1 MITMQTMSVYSE
13 AGGVRKTTTAVSIAM
28 MAAQG
33 IEADPETGRPAVAPR
48 RVGLIDLDPRAAATK
63 WTRAEPAEEWQH
75 VGAIIG
81 SASDATGTAADIALP
96 SKWHENL
103 SIIPAARG
111 LSVIEA
117 GAPEYAEFQLQKS
130 LEGWDVDLVVID
142 CANRQGGILT
152 RSAFLASSGVL
163 YAAVAGDSGIEGV
176 EGAQRSVRRFN
187 QAFQAVDELG
197 VAMSRS
203 GNGFMSYAETDSV
216 DQVRELAPI
225 VGPIVP
231 YLSIVPESR
240 IAGDWYGNYRKGQ
253 SVAQAYGEIMR
264 EVVR

>member
-1 MITMQTMSVYSE
+1 MTTMQTISVYSE

-33 IEADPETGRPAVAPR
+33 IEADSENGRPAVAPR

-63 WTRAEPAEEWQH
+63 WSRVEPAEEWQH
-75 VGAIIG
+75 VGAIIASG
-81 SASDATGTAADIALP
+81 SDATGTAADIAL
-96 SKWHENL
+96 SSTWHENL
-103 SIIPAARG
+103 SVIPAGRS
-111 LSVIEA
+111 LSVSEA
-117 GAPEYAEFQLQKS
+117 GAPEYAEFQLQKA
-130 LEGWDVDLVVID
+130 LEGWNVDLVVID

-152 RSAFLASSGVL
+152 RSALLASTGVL
-163 YAAVAGDSGIEGV
+163 YAATASDSGIDGV
-176 EGAQRSVRRFN
+176 AGAQRSVRRFN
-187 QAFQAVDELG
+187 QAFPAVEELG

-203 GNGFMSYAETDSV
+203 GTGFMSYAETDGI

-231 YLSIVPESR
+231 YLSIVPETR
-240 IAGDWYGNYRKGQ
+240 MAGEWYGNYRKGQ
-253 SVAQAYGEIMR
+253 SIAHAYGEIMR

>member
-1 MITMQTMSVYSE
+1 MQTISVYSE

-33 IEADPETGRPAVAPR
+33 IEADPDRGLPAVAPR

-63 WTRAEPAEEWQH
+63 WTRVTPAEDWQH
-75 VGAIIG
+75 VGAII
-81 SASDATGTAADIALP
+81 SSPSDATGTAADIALP
-96 SKWHENL
+96 SHWHPNL
-103 SIIPAARG
+103 SIVPSARG
-111 LSVIEA
+111 LSVTEA

-130 LEGWDVDLVVID
+130 LQGWDVDLVVID

-152 RSAFLASSGVL
+152 RSAFLASTDVL

-187 QAFQAVDELG
+187 DAFQAVHELG

-203 GNGFMSYAETDSV
+203 GTGFMSYAETDSI

-225 VGPIVP
+225 VGSIVP
-231 YLSIVPESR
+231 YLAIVPESR
-240 IAGDWYGNYRKGQ
+240 IAGEWYGKYRKGQ
-253 SVAQAYGEIMR
+253 PVAHAYGEITR